1 MTGRLAGRSVL
12 ITGAASGIGAA
23 VAELFHAHGATVL
36 LTDVADEPGEAMAQR
51 LGDRATYRH
60 LDATSEDGWSAAV
73 AGLETSGA
81 GWTTLVTSAGAALRA
96 PLAET
101 SLDDMRRILELNVIG
116 TFLGIRAAARSMSGP
131 GASIITIASLRGV
144 EATAG
149 LGAYGASKAAVVLM
163 SRVAALEVA
172 ARGIRVNTI
181 CPGSIATPITDRPD
195 FGDTDW
201 EAYVRS
207 IPLARRGTPEEVA
220 QAALFLASDDSA
232 YVTGTELVIDGGTAA
247 GRTTPVTGS
256 FG

>member
-1 MTGRLAGRSVL
+1 MTGRMVGRSAL

-23 VAELFHAHGATVL
+23 VAELFHAQGATVL
-36 LTDVADEPGEAMAQR
+36 LTDVADDAGEALADR

-60 LDATSEDGWSAAV
+60 LDVTSEDGWTSVV
-73 AGLETSGA
+73 AELETSDA

-101 SLDDMRRILELNVIG
+101 SLDDLRRILDLNVIG
-116 TFLGIRAAARSMSGP
+116 TFLGVRAASRSMTGP
-131 GASIITIASLRGV
+131 GASIITIASLRGI

-149 LGAYGASKAAVVLM
+149 LGAYGASKAAVTLM

-172 ARGIRVNTI
+172 GRGIRVNTI
-181 CPGSIATPITDRPD
+181 CPGRIATPITDRPD
-195 FGDTDW
+195 FDGTDW
-201 EAYVRS
+201 SAYVAS
-207 IPLARRGTPEEVA
+207 IPLARRGTAEEVA

-247 GRTTPVTGS
+247 GRTTPVTG
-256 FG
+256 

>member
-1 MTGRLAGRSVL
+1 MTSRLAGRSAL

-23 VAELFHAHGATVL
+23 VAELFHTQGATVL
-36 LTDVADEPGEAMAQR
+36 LTDVADDAGEALAER

-60 LDATSEDGWSAAV
+60 LDVTSEDGWASVV
-73 AGLETSGA
+73 AELE

-101 SLDDMRRILELNVIG
+101 SVDDLRKLLDLNVIG
-116 TFLGIRAAARSMSGP
+116 TFLGVRAAARSMTGP
-131 GASIITIASLRGV
+131 GASIVTIASLRGI

-149 LGAYGASKAAVVLM
+149 LGAYGASKAAVTLM

-172 ARGIRVNTI
+172 GRGIRVNTI

-195 FGDTDW
+195 FDGTDW

-207 IPLARRGTPEEVA
+207 IPLARRGTAEEVA

-247 GRTTPVTGS
+247 GRTTPGTG
-256 FG
+256 

>member
-1 MTGRLAGRSVL
+1 MTGRLAGRSAL

-23 VAELFHAHGATVL
+23 VAELFHAQGATVL
-36 LTDVADEPGEAMAQR
+36 LTDVADDAGQALAER

-60 LDATSEDGWSAAV
+60 LDVTSEDAWSAVV
-73 AGLETSGA
+73 AELESGA

-96 PLAET
+96 PLADT
-101 SLDDMRRILELNVIG
+101 SVDDLRRILELNVIG
-116 TFLGIRAAARSMSGP
+116 TFLGVRAAARSMAGP
-131 GASIITIASLRGV
+131 GASIITIASLRGI
-144 EATAG
+144 EATSG
-149 LGAYGASKAAVVLM
+149 LGAYGASKAAVTLM

-172 ARGIRVNTI
+172 GRGIRVNTI

-195 FGDTDW
+195 FDGTDW

-207 IPLARRGTPEEVA
+207 IPLARRGTAEEVA

-247 GRTTPVTGS
+247 GRTTPVTG
-256 FG
+256 

>member
-1 MTGRLAGRSVL
+1 MTGRLVGRSAL

-23 VAELFHAHGATVL
+23 VAELFHAQGATVL
-36 LTDVADEPGEAMAQR
+36 LTDVADDAGQALAER

-60 LDATSEDGWSAAV
+60 LDVTSEDGWALVV
-73 AGLETSGA
+73 AELEASG
-81 GWTTLVTSAGAALRA
+81 GWTTLVTSAGAALRG

-101 SLDDMRRILELNVIG
+101 SVDDLRRLLDLNVVG
-116 TFLGIRAAARSMSGP
+116 TFLGVRAAARSMTGP
-131 GASIITIASLRGV
+131 GASIVTIASLRGI
-144 EATAG
+144 EATAQ
-149 LGAYGASKAAVVLM
+149 LGAYGASKAAVTLM

-172 ARGIRVNTI
+172 GRGIRVNTI

-195 FGDTDW
+195 FDGTDW

-207 IPLARRGTPEEVA
+207 IPLARRGTADEVA

-247 GRTTPVTGS
+247 GRTTPVAG
-256 FG
+256 